1 MHVARKWQLKPRA
14 LAEALPGQPTSLT
27 PLLRGMLPLP
37 EDFMA
42 DPANFFRID
51 LLPPEI
57 ADEFLD
63 ALLGNNA
70 ALDPAQA
77 YAH

>member
-1 MHVARKWQLKPRA
+1 
-14 LAEALPGQPTSLT
+14 
-27 PLLRGMLPLP
+27 MLPLP